1 MIPFSPSPPHHLAR
15 PPDPAGTSCLHE
27 HGVLPSE
34 PSLCGLFLP
43 WCLVLRPCSPSK
55 CSLGRHF
62 QDSISLLLP
71 SSIPLLSIPPPSLL
85 PQHSNIPGLCQLPKP
100 ATNSFSG
107 VGSAYQT
114 HHGNLAGYED
124 VAAVSAHDYTK
135 PYNAAPSALGK
146 PDSDLST
153 FKQPYDSKPAG
164 ANAFNNYGLL
174 QVRGGHPCLHCMR
187 GRAVL
192 WLCGKGEGRDCIEV
206 YVGEG
211 PVLWYVRRG
220 RDCILTPL
228 LDSLVLYFNNN
239 LHMLS
244 KSHPV

>member
-1 MIPFSPSPPHHLAR
+1 MNMGSYPQSHPFAGYFYPGAWYSAPAPPVSAAWVGIFKIAY
-15 PPDPAGTSCLHE
+15 P
-27 HGVLPSE
+27 
-34 PSLCGLFLP
+34 F
-43 WCLVLRPCSPSK
+43 
-55 CSLGRHF
+55 
-62 QDSISLLLP
+62 
-71 SSIPLLSIPPPSLL
+71 PPPLL

-135 PYNAAPSALGK
+135 PYNAAPAALGK

-206 YVGEG
+206 YVGRGREGILLWLCGEGEGRDCVEVYVGEG

-220 RDCILTPL
+220 REEIVLKCMWEGGGDCAVVMWGGGGKGLC
-228 LDSLVLYFNNN
+228 
-239 LHMLS
+239 
-244 KSHPV
+244 

>member
-1 MIPFSPSPPHHLAR
+1 M
-15 PPDPAGTSCLHE
+15 
-27 HGVLPSE
+27 
-34 PSLCGLFLP
+34 
-43 WCLVLRPCSPSK
+43 
-55 CSLGRHF
+55 
-62 QDSISLLLP
+62 
-71 SSIPLLSIPPPSLL
+71 
-85 PQHSNIPGLCQLPKP
+85 
-100 ATNSFSG
+100 
-107 VGSAYQT
+107 
-114 HHGNLAGYED
+114 
-124 VAAVSAHDYTK
+124 AAVSAHDYTK
-135 PYNAAPSALGK
+135 PYNAAPAALGK

-174 QVRGGHPCLHCMR
+174 QVRGGHPCLHCMQ

-192 WLCGKGEGRDCIEV
+192 WLCGKGEGRDCIEVYVGRGREGIVLWLCGEGEGRDCVEV